1 MSVQYTYEALKK
13 QCKSKQNKETVKP
26 NMAFPTQMAVRRKKF
41 TVQFTCDFGHKSNFT
56 FEYQPCRTIDDTSGQ
71 CALENIKLAFL
82 VLVKNFDDGFNYHDI
97 KNTCTIIWC
106 AFADGN
112 LLYCTVLYC
121 AVLYCTELFCTVL
134 CCAVL

>member
-1 MSVQYTYEALKK
+1 
-13 QCKSKQNKETVKP
+13 
-26 NMAFPTQMAVRRKKF
+26 MAFQTQSDEKKF
-41 TVQFTCDFGHKSNFT
+41 TVQFTCDFGDKSNFT

-112 LLYCTVLYC
+112 LLQCTVLYC
-121 AVLYCTELFCTVL
+121 VVMSYDVLCSVQLCCVALCCIVLYCIELFC
-134 CCAVL
+134 AADGSSNQ

>member
-1 MSVQYTYEALKK
+1 MQIKTK
-13 QCKSKQNKETVKP
+13 QTIGQTKHGIP
-26 NMAFPTQMAVRRKKF
+26 NSDGSQTKKKF

-106 AFADGN
+106 AFAD
-112 LLYCTVLYC
+112 
-121 AVLYCTELFCTVL
+121 
-134 CCAVL
+134 